1 MKSEAEIDSRRGK
14 QNSTTEERS
23 RDRNKKELCS
33 VTGI

>member
-1 MKSEAEIDSRRGK
+1 MKRETEIDSKREK

-23 RDRNKKELCS
+23 RDRNKKGLCS